1 MAKSS
6 SQLKK
11 SLKFSISI
19 AVITF
24 VLAAIFSVI
33 SSSVLGGVGWA
44 VGILIVFSIVLLG
57 VLFDILGVAST
68 AAIET
73 PFHAMA
79 AEKVYGAREAVLIV
93 RNADRFASFCND
105 VVGDISGV
113 ISGTASAIVVL
124 QLARLFGYGEGSLIQ
139 ITINVFMTSV
149 VAALT
154 VGGKAIGKS
163 LAITFATNIILA
175 AGKVLAFLDHR
186 FKIKLIKK

>member
-33 SSSVLGGVGWA
+33 SSSVLGGVGWV
-44 VGILIVFSIVLLG
+44 VGMLIVFSIVLLG
-57 VLFDILGVAST
+57 VLFDTLGVAST

-79 AEKVYGAREAVLIV
+79 AEKVYGAKEAVLIV

-163 LAITFATNIILA
+163 LAITFATNIILVT
-175 AGKVLAFLDHR
+175 GKVLAFLDHR